1 MTGRVEGKV
10 AFITG
15 AARGQGR
22 SHAVRLAAEGADII
36 AVDICAQ
43 VGSVAYP
50 LASPDDLAQTAKE
63 VEALGQRI
71 VATQADVRDYTGLKK
86 AMDDGVAQLG
96 RLDIVCP
103 NAGIFSTG
111 LAADL
116 EETTWR
122 DVIDTN
128 LTGMWHTCKAAI
140 PHLVEGGRGGSI
152 VIISS
157 TGGLKGIPGA
167 AHYSSAKHGVVGLMR
182 TLALELAPHFIRVN
196 SVHTSTVNTDIVQ
209 NETFYRLAAP
219 GLDNPGRQD
228 MAVASQ
234 AMNALPLPWMEPTDV
249 SDTVLFLASDEARY
263 ITGVTLPVDAG
274 FMLK

>member
-1 MTGRVEGKV
+1 
-10 AFITG
+10 
-15 AARGQGR
+15 
-22 SHAVRLAAEGADII
+22 
-36 AVDICAQ
+36 
-43 VGSVAYP
+43 
-50 LASPDDLAQTAKE
+50 
-63 VEALGQRI
+63 
-71 VATQADVRDYTGLKK
+71 
-86 AMDDGVAQLG
+86 MDDGVAQLG

-128 LTGMWHTCKAAI
+128 LTGMWHACKAAI

-219 GLDNPGRQD
+219 GLDSPGRQD